1 MVRSMNPMTY
11 VASLVF
17 PLGGSVGDK
26 GESSEQQLQSPLPAA
41 LGSADGQADVIRLC
55 SWE

>member
-55 SWE
+55 WWE